1 MSFLFTQP
9 QALLAAATDL
19 AGIGSTL
26 NTAST
31 AAAGPT
37 MGVLAAGADEVSAV
51 VAALFG
57 AHGQR
62 YQSMSAQAAALHS
75 EFVQA
80 MNAAGIAYARAEE
93 ANVSLQSAK
102 L

>member
-19 AGIGSTL
+19 AGIGSTI
-26 NTAST
+26 NTASST
-31 AAAGPT
+31 AAAPT
-37 MGVLAAGADEVSAV
+37 TGVLAAGADQVSAA

-75 EFVQA
+75 QFVQA
-80 MNAAGIAYARAEE
+80 MYAAGAAYARAEE
-93 ANVSLQSAK
+93 ANVSLQSVQ

>member
-26 NTAST
+26 NTASST
-31 AAAGPT
+31 AAAPT
-37 MGVLAAGADEVSAV
+37 TGVRAAGADEVSAA

-75 EFVQA
+75 QFVQA
-80 MNAAGIAYARAEE
+80 MDAAGAVYDRAEE
-93 ANVSLQSAK
+93 ANVSLQSVQ